1 MKVQL
6 ARAVAVAL
14 LTMFFVQST
23 FATCGGGGGGG
34 GGGVSGSSSGGASA
48 PVYPVPWK
56 ARKAND
62 APATGLVLYWFPAS
76 DKEVNASSL
85 RQSRILSLYATQCVS
100 MELADGRNPHAESL
114 IGASQLPIAA
124 LAKPDGTLVGKVENA
139 GGKLKVAD
147 V

>member
-14 LTMFFVQST
+14 LAMFFVQST

-34 GGGVSGSSSGGASA
+34 GGGVSGSSSGPSA
-48 PVYPVPWK
+48 PVYPVPWNV
-56 ARKAND
+56 RKAND

-76 DKEVNASSL
+76 EAELKASSL

-100 MELADGRNPHAESL
+100 MEVSDGVSTPHADQL
-114 IGASQLPIAA
+114 IGQSTRPIAA
-124 LAKPDGTLVGKVENA
+124 LAKPDGTLVGKF
-139 GGKLKVAD
+139 
-147 V
+147 